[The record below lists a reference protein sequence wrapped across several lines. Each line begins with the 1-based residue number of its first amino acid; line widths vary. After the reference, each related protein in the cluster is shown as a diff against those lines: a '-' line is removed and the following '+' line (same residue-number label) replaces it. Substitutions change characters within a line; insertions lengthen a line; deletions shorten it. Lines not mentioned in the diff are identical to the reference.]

1 VQAENSH
8 RGSELSDLA
17 DTIQMA
23 IEGCAAVDDLATDNR
38 FKADYCKRI
47 FRKYIE
53 GG

>member
-1 VQAENSH
+1 
-8 RGSELSDLA
+8 
-17 DTIQMA
+17 MA
-23 IEGCAAVDDLATDNR
+23 IEGYATIDDLANDNR